1 MIHDFYPPSIFG
13 ISCMSKYQTPS
24 KMTVILVSNY
34 KPKNS
39 FFGFL
44 FEVIN
49 SKKMVFNLFILFS
62 DFEIDPNSFFNLTLE
77 YIDTIVIIFFTF
89 EYSIRFIC
97 APRKWRFFKVYSKV
111 NLKVYNPFRHTITVG
126 ILYWPTPK

>member
-62 DFEIDPNSFFNLTLE
+62 DFEIDPNSLFNLTLE
-77 YIDTIVIIFFTF
+77 YIDTIVIIFFTL
-89 EYSIRFIC
+89 EYTIRFIC
-97 APRKWRFFKVYSKV
+97 APRKWRFFKVMHFIRFYINMIKSFV
-111 NLKVYNPFRHTITVG
+111 E
-126 ILYWPTPK
+126 